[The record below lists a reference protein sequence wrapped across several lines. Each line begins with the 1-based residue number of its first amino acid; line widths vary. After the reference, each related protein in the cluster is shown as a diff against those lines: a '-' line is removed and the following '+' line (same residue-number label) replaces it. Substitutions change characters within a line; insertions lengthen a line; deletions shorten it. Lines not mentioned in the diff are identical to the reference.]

1 MNIVSLN
8 AGPKPPSDLSKT
20 LREIADAVDRGEVT
34 DFVGA
39 YTNADTYRFV
49 YGTSLSHS
57 LVLVR
62 LLDYECVERFKR

>member
-20 LREIADAVDRGEVT
+20 LRLIADAVDRGEVT

-49 YGTSLSHS
+49 YGASLIDS

-62 LLDYECVERFKR
+62 LLDYECVQRFKR